1 MSVNI
6 NNEKKT
12 LQNEELIPTDNVP
25 LYDNF
30 EKMDLQDLLLRGIY
44 SYGYEKPSIIQQQA
58 IQVINSGKDI
68 IGQAQSGTGKTGTFS
83 IGTLN
88 NINTSLNR
96 CQALF
101 LSPTREL
108 AIQTNN
114 VVANLGY
121 YMNLKTHLCIG
132 GTAVN
137 NDIEIIKSGVHII
150 IGTPGRILDM
160 IYRKIINVK
169 HIKIFILDEADEIL
183 SRGFINQIYDIF
195 ISLPK
200 NIQIGI
206 FSATLSNDIIE
217 LTNKFM
223 KDPVK
228 ILLENKEV
236 TLEGIRQFYV
246 DVENNFKF
254 DILYDLY
261 SIISV
266 TQTIIYCNSR
276 NMVNNL
282 QDKFKQNNFPVICIH
297 SDMNI
302 QERKKILSEFKEGK
316 YRILITTDLLA
327 RGIDIQQVSLIIN
340 YDIPKDKENYIH
352 RIGRSGRFGRK
363 GLAINFVSKNDKFM
377 IQKIQEYYKTS
388 IDELPV
394 NFDELL

>member
-1 MSVNI
+1 MVHS
-6 NNEKKT
+6 
-12 LQNEELIPTDNVP
+12 LS
-25 LYDNF
+25 YDNF
-30 EKMDLQDLLLRGIY
+30 EKMDLQDSLLRGIY

-114 VVANLGY
+114 VVANLGH

-169 HIKIFILDEADEIL
+169 FIKIFILDEADEIL

-200 NIQIGI
+200 NIQIGL

-217 LTNKFM
+217 LTNK
-223 KDPVK
+223 
-228 ILLENKEV
+228 L
-236 TLEGIRQFYV
+236 
-246 DVENNFKF
+246 
-254 DILYDLY
+254 
-261 SIISV
+261 
-266 TQTIIYCNSR
+266 
-276 NMVNNL
+276 
-282 QDKFKQNNFPVICIH
+282 
-297 SDMNI
+297 
-302 QERKKILSEFKEGK
+302 
-316 YRILITTDLLA
+316 
-327 RGIDIQQVSLIIN
+327 
-340 YDIPKDKENYIH
+340 
-352 RIGRSGRFGRK
+352 
-363 GLAINFVSKNDKFM
+363 
-377 IQKIQEYYKTS
+377 
-388 IDELPV
+388 
-394 NFDELL
+394 